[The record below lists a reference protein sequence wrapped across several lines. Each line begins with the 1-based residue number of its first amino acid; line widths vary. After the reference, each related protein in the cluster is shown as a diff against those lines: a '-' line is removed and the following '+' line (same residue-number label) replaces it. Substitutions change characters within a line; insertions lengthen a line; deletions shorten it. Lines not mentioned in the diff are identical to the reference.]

1 MKFKIA
7 ILLLVVILSTAVL
20 SGCSFT
26 DTVEQPAEE
35 TVEENKAGE
44 ERTDS
49 QLSEEERE
57 EKKEEIKEQYAD
69 DTTQQAIGEGEI
81 FAGQSPFTGE
91 MLKEIKY
98 KHAISV
104 SIENSPAARPQS
116 GLESAEI
123 VYEFMLEGGITRF
136 LAFFW
141 PEIPEKVGP
150 IRSARPFLIDTAKS
164 YDSLF
169 LHAGASPDGFQKL
182 SDSGILH
189 LDQIYQSQY
198 FWRSSKRL
206 APHNLYS
213 GKIPLQDFTAELDQI
228 EYPNRFKFLTAS
240 IMSNPQKA
248 EEITID
254 YWGDYSVNYR
264 YDTEANMYYR
274 FLYDFETPH
283 RVENGHQLSA
293 KNIIVQ
299 FTNTEV
305 KDNEGRLEMNLNKGG
320 KALLF
325 RDGIVIS
332 GSWQKNGDSW
342 IVYYDKNGSELEINP
357 GQTWIQVVPDD
368 TEIKY

>member
-7 ILLLVVILSTAVL
+7 VLLLVVILSIAVL

-26 DTVEQPAEE
+26 DRSEQPAGE
-35 TVEENKAGE
+35 TVEKNRAGGE
-44 ERTDS
+44 IADS
-49 QLSEEERE
+49 QMSEEERE

-69 DTTQQAIGEGEI
+69 DEIQQPIEEGEN

-104 SIENSPAARPQS
+104 SIENSPVARPQS

-136 LAFFW
+136 LAIFW

-150 IRSARPFLIDTAKS
+150 IRSARPFLIDVANS

-169 LHAGASPDGFQKL
+169 LHAGASPDGFKQL

-189 LDQIYQSQY
+189 LDQIYQNQY

-213 GKIPLQDFTAELDQI
+213 GKIPLQDFTDKLDRI

-240 IMSNPQKA
+240 IVSNPQTA

-264 YDTEANMYYR
+264 YDEEANIYYR
-274 FLYDFETPH
+274 FLYDFKTPH
-283 RVENGHQLSA
+283 RVENGRQLSA

-299 FTNTEV
+299 FTDTEV
-305 KDNEGRLEMNLNKGG
+305 KDDEGRLEMDLNKGG

-325 RDGIVIS
+325 RDGIVVS
-332 GSWQKNGDSW
+332 GNWQKNDDSW
-342 IVYYDKNGSELEINP
+342 IIYYDKNGSELEINP
-357 GQTWIQVVPDD
+357 GQTWIQVVPDG